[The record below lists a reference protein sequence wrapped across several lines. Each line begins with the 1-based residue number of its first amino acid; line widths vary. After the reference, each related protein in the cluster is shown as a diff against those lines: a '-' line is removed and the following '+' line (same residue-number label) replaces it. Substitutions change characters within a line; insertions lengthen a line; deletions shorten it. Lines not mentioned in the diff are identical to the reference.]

1 MASQTTADKED
12 ALVVEVVSDAGDF
25 TEGFRCISEA
35 FGRQARDAIWQ
46 AFNPGWETPEG
57 QAAGASRMVKRWR
70 STTTDDKGNPNTVF
84 LKATL
89 PDPDP
94 ELPGGRRATV
104 GFAVWVQA
112 SAVEGHGDV
121 SAGDVGSSL
130 DLEALHPGNES
141 EQRFLR
147 QMLRSFLKK
156 RLAFV
161 ASKAAADPPAIM
173 ALDLCATHPAFQR
186 RGVAS
191 ALVRWGLDEARRR
204 GIPDVVTEASSMGRG
219 AYARLGF
226 RPQGTDIE
234 YEVDDEFAHRDLPPN
249 LFMLYSPRGQ
259 E

>member
-1 MASQTTADKED
+1 MMANPTTSDKD
-12 ALVVEVVSDAGDF
+12 ALLVEVVNDAEDF
-25 TEGFRCISEA
+25 TEGFHCISEA

-57 QAAGASRMVKRWR
+57 QAAGADRMVQRWK
-70 STTTDDKGNPNTVF
+70 STTTDNKGNPNAVF

-89 PDPDP
+89 PDPKDP
-94 ELPGGRRATV
+94 GRRVVV
-104 GFAVWVQA
+104 GFAIWVQA

-121 SAGDVGSSL
+121 SAGDVSSTL
-130 DLEALHPGNES
+130 DLEGLHPGDES

-147 QMLRSFLKK
+147 QMLRSLLKR
-156 RLAFV
+156 RLAYV

-191 ALVRWGLDEARRR
+191 QLVRWGLDEARRR
-204 GIPDVVTEASSMGRG
+204 GIPDATTEASSMGRG
-219 AYARLGF
+219 VYARLGF
-226 RPQGTDIE
+226 RPKGPDIV
-234 YEVDDEFAHRDLPPN
+234 YEVDDEFSHRDKPPN
-249 LFMLYSPRGQ
+249 VFMLYSRGQ